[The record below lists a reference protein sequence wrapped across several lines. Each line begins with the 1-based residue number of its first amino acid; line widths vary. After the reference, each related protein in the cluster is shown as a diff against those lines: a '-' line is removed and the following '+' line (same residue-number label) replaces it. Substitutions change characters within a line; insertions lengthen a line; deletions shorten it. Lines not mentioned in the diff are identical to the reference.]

1 MNFEVLSSNIW
12 VFFSLLPQVC
22 STYPPEIV
30 VPRAATKAVVMG
42 SSRFRSRGRI
52 PVLSYLYKE
61 NNVSASLPAALGG
74 RKGSPFCPVPL

>member
-1 MNFEVLSSNIW
+1 MW
-12 VFFSLLPQVC
+12 VFFSVLPQVC

-74 RKGSPFCPVPL
+74 VRVLLFVQFPSNERKE